1 MLIIRRRRGESIIIG
16 EDIEIEI
23 LETTPTQVKLGIS
36 APKEVTVLRSEIRL
50 TRDLNRVASSPMT
63 NTEVLTDLVDSLRE
77 SNAIPNSTLS
87 VPLVTPPV
95 SSSEAAPPRNKIE

>member
-23 LETTPTQVKLGIS
+23 LETTPTQVKLGIT

-50 TRDLNRVASSPMT
+50 TRDLNRVSSVPAANAEML
-63 NTEVLTDLVDSLRE
+63 TELVDSLRE
-77 SNAIPNSTLS
+77 SSA
-87 VPLVTPPV
+87 V
-95 SSSEAAPPRNKIE
+95 SSTTPSTPIVVCPEVVSPKK